1 MLIALPT
8 ALLVCSDLG
17 DSTLFGTHLTKA
29 SVWYAIYCMPVPVI
43 PIERRSLLRDDA
55 YSHLLSAIVSGTLT
69 PGEQLRDAE
78 LAQWLGVSRTPIRE
92 AVLRLGQ
99 IGLVNAQP
107 GRATFVTDIDPEREQ
122 QAKSV
127 LASMHR
133 LAVEESLNSL
143 TTHHWDQLA
152 AANKDFTTALD
163 RRDIELAIAADD
175 AFHRVFIDASGNAA
189 TQVVVDTFT
198 PLIRRAE
205 IARFSSDQLTFHN
218 ESSSSSMVLLHDSAM
233 THDLLIKL
241 AKKGSPEAGQVAY
254 EIWNSLPS
262 SSKKNTNQ
270 INHE

>member
-1 MLIALPT
+1 
-8 ALLVCSDLG
+8 
-17 DSTLFGTHLTKA
+17 
-29 SVWYAIYCMPVPVI
+29 MPVPAI

-55 YSHLLSAIVSGTLT
+55 YSHLLGAIVSGTLA

-107 GRATFVTDIDPEREQ
+107 GRATFVTEIDPEHER

-152 AANKDFTTALD
+152 AANKDFTTALN
-163 RRDIELAIAADD
+163 RRDIESAIAADD

-189 TQVVVDTFT
+189 TQIVVDTFT
-198 PLIRRAE
+198 PLIRRSE
-205 IARFSSDQLTFHN
+205 IARFSSDQLTFNN
-218 ESSSSSMVLLHDSAM
+218 ESSSSSTVLLHDSAM
-233 THDLLIKL
+233 THDLLIRL

-254 EIWNSLPS
+254 EIWNSLPNS
-262 SSKKNTNQ
+262 SQ
-270 INHE
+270 E

>member
-1 MLIALPT
+1 
-8 ALLVCSDLG
+8 
-17 DSTLFGTHLTKA
+17 
-29 SVWYAIYCMPVPVI
+29 MPVPAI

-55 YSHLLSAIVSGTLT
+55 YGHLLDAIVSGTLA

-78 LAQWLGVSRTPIRE
+78 LARWLGVSRTPIRE

-107 GRATFVTDIDPEREQ
+107 GRATFVTEIDPQREQ

-152 AANKDFTTALD
+152 AANKDFSTAIK
-163 RRDIELAIAADD
+163 RRDIESAIIADD
-175 AFHRVFIDASGNAA
+175 AFHRVFIEASGNTA
-189 TQVVVDTFT
+189 TQIVVDTFT

-205 IARFSSDQLTFHN
+205 IARFSSNQLDFKD
-218 ESSSSSMVLLHDSAM
+218 SSSLSSTALLHDSASA
-233 THDLLIKL
+233 HDHLIKL
-241 AKKGSPEAGQVAY
+241 TKMGSTQAGQVAY
-254 EIWNSLPS
+254 EIWNSLPTS
-262 SSKKNTNQ
+262 SL
-270 INHE
+270 E

>member
-1 MLIALPT
+1 M
-8 ALLVCSDLG
+8 
-17 DSTLFGTHLTKA
+17 
-29 SVWYAIYCMPVPVI
+29 WYAIYRVPVPVI

-55 YSHLLSAIVSGTLT
+55 YGHLLSAIVSGTLA

-107 GRATFVTDIDPEREQ
+107 GRATYVTEIDPELEQ

-133 LAVEESLNSL
+133 LAVEESINLL
-143 TTHHWDQLA
+143 TTHHWDLLA
-152 AANKDFTTALD
+152 AANKDFTTALN
-163 RRDIELAIAADD
+163 RCDIDAAISADD
-175 AFHRVFIDASGNAA
+175 TFHRVFIDASGNAA
-189 TQVVVDTFT
+189 TQIVVDTFT

-205 IARFSSDQLTFHN
+205 IARFSSDQLTSNN
-218 ESSSSSMVLLHDSAM
+218 ESSSSSKVLLHDSAM
-233 THDLLIKL
+233 THDLLIRL

-254 EIWNSLPS
+254 EIWNSLPNS
-262 SSKKNTNQ
+262 SQKKTNQ